1 MKKHRL
7 FASVLSVL
15 LAASAA
21 MTCYAS
27 TENYND
33 GAAHTVDSDVVNT
46 DSSMTAVSAD
56 QSGTSVTVNGNVE
69 SAGSGVSASAG
80 GSATVSGSA
89 QAEMDAASASGNS
102 SVSIGK
108 DAVSGGITV
117 SVTDNSTAA
126 IGGTVNNSH
135 SAGCAIAA
143 ENDSTVTVTGDAV
156 SAESGG
162 IFAINGS
169 NVVVGGSVESSFGA
183 VYISGNSSASIV
195 KSVTSGGNTI
205 SVDSGST
212 VTVGGDVNNTLAD
225 LTYESVAVQATND
238 STANVTG
245 SVVSQEASGIR
256 AENGS
261 TVTVGKSVE
270 SADKTVYAS
279 GNSSASVSGDA
290 VSNGDI
296 VLADDHSTVNI
307 GGDAKN
313 SDTPTNVNCGVT
325 SMNGSTV
332 NIGGNV
338 IYTGDAAV
346 NASANS
352 TVTVGGSVN
361 AASMVGVDA
370 TTGSTVTVEGSVTNT
385 QNDAVWLDS
394 DSKVIVKGDASGGS
408 DGINIVESQ
417 GSGGAVVVLG
427 TVTAGDDI
435 DSYCINV
442 SSDALT
448 QDEVMQ
454 ALPTIIVGELSSAN
468 EQFVNY
474 TNHSNNNA
482 LDTEAV
488 AQAIAE
494 QILYYIEVQDTEN
507 GSIKI
512 DSGTTKV
519 EGYDVAHAN
528 DTVTVTV
535 TADQGYEI
543 QTVNGGKAT
552 AVKNTDG
559 SWSITVPKTGGV
571 SISAIMAAIKQVE
584 DETNSGGGS
593 GDGNDA
599 GSSVYYTPSSVYY
612 IGDGGGT
619 WQYVDPQENPGEN
632 SNAYYYDYNNDEYQS
647 AADVAG
653 IWEYIENQGYY
664 QIDEVEGSGDYLT
677 SIDLGNTGN
686 SGNAGNVNK
695 AGRTRWK
702 WQEKNSDKNGAI
714 EKAGWKKLRWGDY
727 LDWYFFDNDRLMR
740 AGFINWKGNRYF
752 LNPISNGYRGRMLTG
767 YQKINGLEYYFEEK
781 DGPLQGRMYRN
792 ENVPDKRF
800 AGPDGV
806 IR

>member
-15 LAASAA
+15 LAALAA

-46 DSSMTAVSAD
+46 DSSMTAVSAEGD
-56 QSGTSVTVNGNVE
+56 GTSVTVNGSVE
-69 SAGSGVSASAG
+69 SAGGGVSASG
-80 GSATVSGSA
+80 GGEVTVGESVKADSIG
-89 QAEMDAASASGNS
+89 ASASGNS
-102 SVSIGK
+102 SVSVGG
-108 DAVSGGITV
+108 DVVTPSTVVDVS
-117 SVTDNSTAA
+117 DNSTAT
-126 IGGTVNNSH
+126 IGGNVNNTGSGGGGVMARGGSTVNVTGDVVAVGDGTILAINSNVTVGG
-135 SAGCAIAA
+135 SIQGASNGVIASQDSTVSIGGNVTSGGSNVVESGSTVTVGGNVNRTGAARAGEIGYAVEA
-143 ENDSTVTVTGDAV
+143 NDSTVNITG
-156 SAESGG
+156 
-162 IFAINGS
+162 
-169 NVVVGGSVESSFGA
+169 
-183 VYISGNSSASIV
+183 
-195 KSVTSGGNTI
+195 SVTSPETGGIKAENGSTVTVGNDVKTNGQAVNTSGKSTVTIGGNVSNSGAI
-205 SVDSGST
+205 DAVYAGNGST
-212 VTVGGDVNNTLAD
+212 VTVGGDVT
-225 LTYESVAVQATND
+225 S
-238 STANVTG
+238 S
-245 SVVSQEASGIR
+245 SCSGVI
-256 AENGS
+256 AEN
-261 TVTVGKSVE
+261 
-270 SADKTVYAS
+270 
-279 GNSSASVSGDA
+279 
-290 VSNGDI
+290 
-296 VLADDHSTVNI
+296 
-307 GGDAKN
+307 
-313 SDTPTNVNCGVT
+313 
-325 SMNGSTV
+325 
-332 NIGGNV
+332 
-338 IYTGDAAV
+338 
-346 NASANS
+346 NS
-352 TVTVGGSVN
+352 TVTVGGNVEGGGMFAVSAV
-361 AASMVGVDA
+361 S
-370 TTGSTVTVEGSVTNT
+370 GSTVTVEGNANVTGSG
-385 QNDAVWLDS
+385 DAVNIKDG
-394 DSKVIVKGDASGGS
+394 SKVTVKGDVSGGRY
-408 DGINIVESQ
+408 GITIEESQ
-417 GSGGAVVVLG
+417 NSSNGAVVVLG
-427 TVTAGDDI
+427 TVTADAGS

-442 SSDALT
+442 RSDALT
-448 QDEVMQ
+448 QEEVMQ

-468 EQFVNY
+468 EQYVNY
-474 TNHSNNNA
+474 TNYSNNNA

-599 GSSVYYTPSSVYY
+599 GSSVYYTPASVYY

-619 WQYVDPQENPGEN
+619 WQYVDSYQNPKDN
-632 SNAYYYDYNNDEYQS
+632 PNAYYDYNEDEYQS
-647 AADVAG
+647 EADVAG

-677 SIDLGNTGN
+677 SIDLDNTGN
-686 SGNAGNVNK
+686 SGKAGNANK
-695 AGRTRWK
+695 AGRTWWK

-800 AGPDGV
+800 AGPDVV

>member
-46 DSSMTAVSAD
+46 DSSMTAVSAEGD
-56 QSGTSVTVNGNVE
+56 GTSVTVNGSVE
-69 SAGSGVSASAG
+69 SAGGGVSASG
-80 GSATVSGSA
+80 GGEVTVGESVKADSIG
-89 QAEMDAASASGNS
+89 ASASGNS
-102 SVSIGK
+102 SVSVGG
-108 DAVSGGITV
+108 DVVTPSTVVDVS
-117 SVTDNSTAA
+117 DNSTAT
-126 IGGTVNNSH
+126 IGGSVNNTGSGGGGVMARGG
-135 SAGCAIAA
+135 SAVNVTGDVVAVGDGTIYTENSNVTVGGSVQGAQDGVGAHNNSNVNIGGNATSGATTIIADSGSTLTVGGDVNRTGA
-143 ENDSTVTVTGDAV
+143 ARAGEIGYAVEANDSTVNITG
-156 SAESGG
+156 
-162 IFAINGS
+162 
-169 NVVVGGSVESSFGA
+169 
-183 VYISGNSSASIV
+183 
-195 KSVTSGGNTI
+195 SVTSSETGGIKAENGSTVTVGNDVKTNGQAVNTSGKSTVTIGGNVSNSGAI
-205 SVDSGST
+205 DAVYAGNGST
-212 VTVGGDVNNTLAD
+212 VTVGGDVT
-225 LTYESVAVQATND
+225 S
-238 STANVTG
+238 S
-245 SVVSQEASGIR
+245 SCSGVI
-256 AENGS
+256 AEN
-261 TVTVGKSVE
+261 
-270 SADKTVYAS
+270 
-279 GNSSASVSGDA
+279 
-290 VSNGDI
+290 
-296 VLADDHSTVNI
+296 
-307 GGDAKN
+307 
-313 SDTPTNVNCGVT
+313 
-325 SMNGSTV
+325 
-332 NIGGNV
+332 
-338 IYTGDAAV
+338 
-346 NASANS
+346 NS
-352 TVTVGGSVN
+352 TVTVGGNVEGGGMFAVSAV
-361 AASMVGVDA
+361 S
-370 TTGSTVTVEGSVTNT
+370 GSAVTVEGNANVTGSG
-385 QNDAVWLDS
+385 DAVNIKDG
-394 DSKVIVKGDASGGS
+394 SKVTVKGDVSGGRY
-408 DGINIVESQ
+408 GITIKESQ
-417 GSGGAVVVLG
+417 GSSNGAVVVLG
-427 TVTAGDDI
+427 TVTAGDND

-442 SSDALT
+442 TGDALT
-448 QDEVMQ
+448 QGEVMQ
-454 ALPTIIVGELSSAN
+454 ALPTIIVDELSSAN
-468 EQFVNY
+468 EQYVNY
-474 TNHSNNNA
+474 TNYSNNNA

-599 GSSVYYTPSSVYY
+599 GSSVYYTPASVYY

-619 WQYVDPQENPGEN
+619 WQYVDSYQNPKDN
-632 SNAYYYDYNNDEYQS
+632 PNAYYDYHEDEYQS

-653 IWEYIENQGYY
+653 TWEYIENQGYY

-695 AGRTRWK
+695 AGRTWWK
-702 WQEKNSDKNGAI
+702 WQNKNNDKNGAI

-781 DGPLQGRMYRN
+781 EGPLQGRMYRN

>member
-33 GAAHTVDSDVVNT
+33 GAAHTVEGNVVNT
-46 DSSMTAVSAD
+46 DSSMTAVSAEG
-56 QSGTSVTVNGNVE
+56 SGTSVTVNGSVE
-69 SAGSGVSASAG
+69 SAGGGVSATG
-80 GSATVSGSA
+80 GGAATVGESVKADTTG
-89 QAEMDAASASGNS
+89 ASASGNS
-102 SVSIGK
+102 SVN
-108 DAVSGGITV
+108 VGGDVEAGGTTV
-117 SVTDNSTAA
+117 YVTDNS
-126 IGGTVNNSH
+126 N
-135 SAGCAIAA
+135 
-143 ENDSTVTVTGDAV
+143 V
-156 SAESGG
+156 S
-162 IFAINGS
+162 I
-169 NVVVGGSVESSFGA
+169 GGSVNSTGSAGGTLSVSGGSSANVTGNVISAGDGLISASDHSTVEVGGYAQGGGMPVGA
-183 VYISGNSSASIV
+183 SDNSSISIGGG
-195 KSVTSGGNTI
+195 VTTVGI
-205 SVDSGST
+205 SVDADGNST
-212 VTVGGDVNNTLAD
+212 VTVGGDVNRTGAAAPGGFI
-225 LTYESVAVQATND
+225 SAVNATNG
-238 STANVTG
+238 STVNITG
-245 SVVSQEASGIR
+245 SVTSPEAGGIN

-261 TVTVGKSVE
+261 TVTVGNDVKTDNKPVE
-270 SADKTVYAS
+270 AS
-279 GNSSASVSGDA
+279 G
-290 VSNGDI
+290 
-296 VLADDHSTVNI
+296 
-307 GGDAKN
+307 
-313 SDTPTNVNCGVT
+313 
-325 SMNGSTV
+325 GSTV
-332 NIGGNV
+332 TIGGNV
-338 IYTGDAAV
+338 ENTNGGAGNAVEVEGGSSVTISGNVTFYDTGGIHSSDK
-346 NASANS
+346 S
-352 TVTVGGSVN
+352 TVTVGGDVTG
-361 AASMVGVDA
+361 AAGFGALVAQSGGVIIVEGNVTD
-370 TTGSTVTVEGSVTNT
+370 TTGPAIALY
-385 QNDAVWLDS
+385 D
-394 DSKVIVKGDASGGS
+394 DSKVTVKGDASGANN
-408 DGINIVESQ
+408 GINITESQ
-417 GSGGAVVVLG
+417 NSSNGAVVVLG
-427 TVTAGDDI
+427 TVTAGDDK

-448 QDEVMQ
+448 QEEVMQ

-474 TNHSNNNA
+474 TNHSNNNE

-512 DSGTTKV
+512 DSGTSKV

-535 TADQGYEI
+535 TADKGYEI

-552 AVKNTDG
+552 AVKNEDG

-647 AADVAG
+647 EADVAG

-677 SIDLGNTGN
+677 TIDLDNTGN
-686 SGNAGNVNK
+686 SGKAGNANK
-695 AGRTRWK
+695 AGRTWWK
-702 WQEKNSDKNGAI
+702 WQNKNNDKSGAI

-781 DGPLQGRMYRN
+781 EGPLQGRMYRN